1 MTGKMNMENY
11 TGGDRNAPGEPGGGR
26 NGDRSSDRSIDV
38 DRAWNSLLA
47 RINESA
53 EAGPAVRVSLFS
65 SNLQKI
71 AASLLVIVALGLAA
85 LFISDSTLINK
96 KISFATDIN
105 SKNLEVTLPDGS
117 MVVLNRGTVLNYR
130 SDYGKT
136 ERKISLSG
144 EAFFEIR
151 TDEDKAFTIDAGKAV
166 VKALGTSFN
175 VNTSNPDSH
184 VEVFVRTGKVLLS
197 DNSGSNSILLD
208 PGYIGT
214 MDSGKP
220 AISLNRDP
228 NYMAWNTGI
237 LVYDGQTLD
246 IVFRDLKRVYN
257 MEIIAGDPSILEETW
272 TSPINNQSQDTI
284 IRLICYSFNL
294 GYTKDGNVYHL
305 SKK

>member
-1 MTGKMNMENY
+1 MENY
-11 TGGDRNAPGEPGGGR
+11 TDGERNKQGKPGGGSD
-26 NGDRSSDRSIDV
+26 GRSSDGSDSRSIDV
-38 DRAWNSLLA
+38 DRAWNRLHA

-53 EAGPAVRVSLFS
+53 EAGPALRIRLFS
-65 SNLQKI
+65 SNLLKI
-71 AASLLVIVALGLAA
+71 AASLLIIAGLGLAA
-85 LFISDSTLINK
+85 LFISEKGLISK
-96 KISFATDIN
+96 KISVATDIN
-105 SKNLEVTLPDGS
+105 SKNLELTLPDGS
-117 MVVLNRGTVLNYR
+117 MVILNRGTVLNYR

-136 ERKISLSG
+136 ERKVSLSG

-151 TDEDKAFTIDAGKAV
+151 TDQDKAFTVDAGEAV
-166 VKALGTSFN
+166 IKALGTSFN
-175 VNTSNPDSH
+175 VITNNQDSH
-184 VEVFVRTGKVLLS
+184 VEVFVRTGKVLLE
-197 DNSGSNSILLD
+197 DNSGSNSIILD

-214 MDSGKP
+214 MDSGE
-220 AISLNRDP
+220 AIKSVNIDP

-257 MEIIAGDPSILEETW
+257 MEIIAGDPSILKETW

-294 GYTKDGNVYHL
+294 GYTKEGNVYHL